1 MAMFLAGK
9 TRAGVGLANGMA
21 PRVGL
26 RTGHCIDINYAILCW
41 HEERQQCSLSYK
53 APRDGC
59 WLHAM
64 RAGKSRRKWKE
75 DKASTDTLLDFVQ
88 QLGNDR
94 SGEEPGIFKTLKQA
108 WFGPMAEA
116 LISK

>member
-1 MAMFLAGK
+1 
-9 TRAGVGLANGMA
+9 
-21 PRVGL
+21 
-26 RTGHCIDINYAILCW
+26 
-41 HEERQQCSLSYK
+41 
-53 APRDGC
+53 
-59 WLHAM
+59 M

>member
-1 MAMFLAGK
+1 MFLAGK
-9 TRAGVGLANGMA
+9 TRAGVGLADGMA

-26 RTGHCIDINYAILCW
+26 CIGHCIDINCAISYW
-41 HEERQQCSLSYK
+41 DEERQQCSLSYK

-75 DKASTDTLLDFVQ
+75 DKTSTDTLLDFVQ

-108 WFGPMAEA
+108 
-116 LISK
+116 